1 MAFRVEITPLA
12 QQPTVAWCYSIA
24 VHEIRVEDIV
34 AVEWN
39 DGPITDRLLSVVVT
53 FKNGERKGYVGEEL
67 AWVVPQIKYSFPSRR
82 SSLLSDAYDKLRDQN
97 TDQREIALPEDLRA
111 TWDEEENLRPTIQGD
126 ADPLTGNGVLRYT
139 KDKRRRRLDELDAEP
154 E

>member
-67 AWVVPQIKYSFPSRR
+67 AWWFRR
-82 SSLLSDAYDKLRDQN
+82 SNIVSLLGVRACYPTLMTNYETKTQ
-97 TDQREIALPEDLRA
+97 TRERSPCLK
-111 TWDEEENLRPTIQGD
+111 T
-126 ADPLTGNGVLRYT
+126 
-139 KDKRRRRLDELDAEP
+139 
-154 E
+154 